1 MWTLNYIRPFF
12 AILIWEQF
20 CLNHLYMV
28 SIILGLFIL
37 HFISVVFFLVKYW
50 LRKPEQINTGSHTM
64 LLVHCSDSKSRINN
78 GGVWFNR
85 FTVPYSSHK
94 KIKDTSSSDFHS
106 ENSTKKGNKSVIFQC
121 PHIFNNAFSYI
132 SPHLSGT
139 SVASGGFCKNILKR
153 ISNAC
158 PMVLITSYA
167 SPPPQSTTKQAV
179 EKIKKKIERKRL
191 TDSHQD
197 EESWARKHYT
207 R

>member
-1 MWTLNYIRPFF
+1 MGEFSST
-12 AILIWEQF
+12 
-20 CLNHLYMV
+20 
-28 SIILGLFIL
+28 GLQ
-37 HFISVVFFLVKYW
+37 Y
-50 LRKPEQINTGSHTM
+50 P
-64 LLVHCSDSKSRINN
+64 
-78 GGVWFNR
+78 
-85 FTVPYSSHK
+85 TVPIK

-179 EKIKKKIERKRL
+179 EKIKKIERKRL
-191 TDSHQD
+191 TDSHQG
-197 EESWARKHYT
+197 EES
-207 R
+207 

>member
-1 MWTLNYIRPFF
+1 MGEFGST
-12 AILIWEQF
+12 
-20 CLNHLYMV
+20 
-28 SIILGLFIL
+28 GLQ
-37 HFISVVFFLVKYW
+37 Y
-50 LRKPEQINTGSHTM
+50 P
-64 LLVHCSDSKSRINN
+64 
-78 GGVWFNR
+78 
-85 FTVPYSSHK
+85 TVPIK

-121 PHIFNNAFSYI
+121 PHVFNNAFSYIYI

-179 EKIKKKIERKRL
+179 QNKNKKGK
-191 TDSHQD
+191 D
-197 EESWARKHYT
+197 
-207 R
+207 

>member
-1 MWTLNYIRPFF
+1 MSELGNSGHRSKMWTLNYIRPFF
-12 AILIWEQF
+12 VILIWEQF

-37 HFISVVFFLVKYW
+37 HFISVVFSLVKYW

-64 LLVHCSDSKSRINN
+64 LFVHCSDSKSRINN

-121 PHIFNNAFSYI
+121 PHIFNNAFSYV

-179 EKIKKKIERKRL
+179 EKIKKK
-191 TDSHQD
+191 
-197 EESWARKHYT
+197 
-207 R
+207 